1 MTAYVWTLE
10 AMDIVPRN
18 LACYEADGEPENQHG
33 EGSWG
38 QICVLEEQFLWGGR
52 GEDEFEIQGV
62 MGVGGFRCG

>member
-1 MTAYVWTLE
+1 MLCQGTW
-10 AMDIVPRN
+10 
-18 LACYEADGEPENQHG
+18 ACYEADGEPESQHG

-62 MGVGGFRCG
+62 MGVGGG